1 MHKYGICFNF
11 ISSVRLFYG
20 VGYAN
25 DGYISHYM
33 HRSFDHRKVK
43 MMVQPQL
50 NSYNAMSV
58 TIVSDEQ
65 VEEIE
70 KQTIY
75 THIRRYRHRHGHWT
89 HKKSFNSVFDQT
101 FSVYAFLYKMHE
113 LRFIGTRF
121 CGFG

>member
-11 ISSVRLFYG
+11 ISSVRLLYG

-33 HRSFDHRKVK
+33 HTSFDHRKVK

-70 KQTIY
+70 KQTVY
-75 THIRRYRHRHGHWT
+75 THIHRFRHRQCPT
-89 HKKSFNSVFDQT
+89 QEEFQ
-101 FSVYAFLYKMHE
+101 
-113 LRFIGTRF
+113 
-121 CGFG
+121 

>member
-20 VGYAN
+20 VGYAH

-33 HRSFDHRKVK
+33 HTSFDHRKVK

-65 VEEIE
+65 VKEIM
-70 KQTIY
+70 KHPI
-75 THIRRYRHRHGHWT
+75 
-89 HKKSFNSVFDQT
+89 
-101 FSVYAFLYKMHE
+101 
-113 LRFIGTRF
+113 
-121 CGFG
+121 

>member
-1 MHKYGICFNF
+1 MALAMRMMD
-11 ISSVRLFYG
+11 V
-20 VGYAN
+20 
-25 DGYISHYM
+25 SHYM

-75 THIRRYRHRHGHWT
+75 THIRRYRHRHGRWT